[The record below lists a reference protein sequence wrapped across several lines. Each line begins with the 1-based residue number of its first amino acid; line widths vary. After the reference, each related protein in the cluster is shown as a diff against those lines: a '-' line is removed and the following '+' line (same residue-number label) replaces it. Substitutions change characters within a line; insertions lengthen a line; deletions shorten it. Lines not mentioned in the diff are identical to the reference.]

1 MGDPILIVEDDLA
14 LSEALAMQLESA
26 GIQVDRCQT
35 AEVAVELLRL
45 KRYGLVVLDLM
56 LLDGA
61 SGVHVLDNLRST
73 LSRDAP
79 VLVITACNVDNLRS
93 IDRCLVKAI
102 MLKPLDFEL
111 FRAYA
116 LATYGMTVASRE
128 GG

>member
-1 MGDPILIVEDDLA
+1 MGDPILIVEDDLS
-14 LSEALAMQLESA
+14 LSEALALQLEPA
-26 GIQVDRCQT
+26 GVEIDRCQT

-45 KRYGLVVLDLM
+45 RRYGLVVLDLM

-61 SGVHVLDNLRST
+61 SGVYVLDHLRST
-73 LSRDAP
+73 LSEGAP

-102 MLKPLDFEL
+102 MLKPLDFDL

-116 LATYGMTVASRE
+116 LATYGMTVASRN